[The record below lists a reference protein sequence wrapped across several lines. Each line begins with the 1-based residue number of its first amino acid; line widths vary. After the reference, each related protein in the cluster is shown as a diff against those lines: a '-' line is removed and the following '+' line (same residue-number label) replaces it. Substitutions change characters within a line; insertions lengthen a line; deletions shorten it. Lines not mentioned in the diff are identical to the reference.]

1 GGAFVHI
8 NSGKQ
13 IRDAVEQ
20 CLHPTKEM
28 IARAD
33 EYRERFFYKL
43 DGKATE
49 RFVNKLEELFE
60 EGGHE
65 NDPDEK

>member
-1 GGAFVHI
+1 
-8 NSGKQ
+8 
-13 IRDAVEQ
+13 
-20 CLHPTKEM
+20 M
-28 IARAD
+28 IAKAD

-49 RFVNKLEELFE
+49 RFVKRMEELYE

-65 NDPDEK
+65 NDPEEK